1 MTQPRIDSIKL
12 TFRRG
17 SPPRKPKAG
26 DEKMIRGVLHV
37 RQQVKHGS
45 AYVFSDGRPVWE
57 WVERGSERDLYA
69 ASPKRRGWGRYRTL
83 RSGEDVPPAPTGWKI
98 IESGRPVPKGYIV
111 FVEGYRAA
119 DYTGW
124 RKGEE
129 FHGFE
134 ATYEGERRAF
144 AIPKTNDEMTREYF
158 ESGCLCIGSLFKKR
172 GPEIGAERAV
182 KFYMSRC
189 KCSRHP
195 EYSHA
200 TPQ

>member
-1 MTQPRIDSIKL
+1 MSEPRIDSIKL

-17 SPPRKPKAG
+17 SPPRRPKAG

-37 RQQVKHGS
+37 RQQEMHQGMSVVS
-45 AYVFSDGRPVWE
+45 NGRPVWE
-57 WVERGSERDLYA
+57 WVVWDSERDRFA
-69 ASPKRRGWGRYRTL
+69 ASPKRRGFGRYRTL
-83 RSGEDVPPAPTGWKI
+83 RNGENIPAPPAGWKI
-98 IESGRPVPKGYIV
+98 IEAGRPVPLGYLV
-111 FVEGYRAA
+111 FVEGYRDA

-124 RKGEE
+124 RKGEP

-144 AIPKTNDEMTREYF
+144 AIPKTPDEMTRTYF
-158 ESGCLCIGSLFKKR
+158 EDGCLCIGKLFKKR

-200 TPQ
+200 STD